1 MPVFGLQ
8 PQILEERLTID
19 LTSRVVVR
27 ILQGIPGG
35 ALREKSRHKI
45 RLKPVTENM
54 NVQRSSKIGEA
65 GEQMACDFLLSRG
78 HQILDRN
85 WRSGHLEL
93 DIVSEGPD
101 GLHFVEVKARM
112 APVTTATMTD
122 QVNTVK
128 RKRISAAAL
137 QYLNKKHLA
146 GKEVY
151 FDIVSVMFDGKE
163 TVVRYFPQAWIPMYV

>member
-1 MPVFGLQ
+1 
-8 PQILEERLTID
+8 
-19 LTSRVVVR
+19 
-27 ILQGIPGG
+27 
-35 ALREKSRHKI
+35 
-45 RLKPVTENM
+45 M

-65 GEQMACDFLLSRG
+65 GEQMACEFLQTRG

-101 GLHFVEVKARM
+101 GVHFVEVKART
-112 APVTTATMTD
+112 APVTTTVLD

-128 RKRISAAAL
+128 QKRISAAAL
-137 QYLNKKHLA
+137 QYLNKKNLD

-151 FDIVSVMFDGKE
+151 FDIVSVLFDGKE